1 MTKQKRII
9 PTLFEEGY
17 TVGSCCVC
25 DIDGII
31 GTEEDLCSHH
41 FSQPGLEYDY
51 GHNIITA
58 RADGERC
65 GYYIGRDIFSRRTGA
80 WDKEYALYE
89 FAVNEG
95 EEDTVADLLLSHMR
109 RLAKATGCSRIVCTR
124 EGGNAAFDE
133 LAAKWGFEKEGDDRI
148 LTLAEATLCREDS
161 LVIPKERDRL
171 THEAL
176 FFLREQGFDLDGEA
190 CTFTWEGESITV
202 DRKTALC
209 RFSEG
214 FTTLGDLILEGEY
227 ALTVID
233 ALCQMM
239 KQGYGKGFII
249 DPTPKLKPTDPDIV
263 IDDMGVF
270 IGKDMTFRERID
282 FRRALREEG
291 VLKKYTLHTLSFDFV
306 LGGTRLCFGFS
317 SV

>member
-1 MTKQKRII
+1 MATKKRII

-17 TVGSCCVC
+17 TVGSCSVC

-31 GTEEDLCSHH
+31 GTEEYLCSHH

-51 GHNIITA
+51 GHDIITV
-58 RADGERC
+58 REDGERC
-65 GYYIGRDIFSRRTGA
+65 GYYIGRDIFSRRNGA

-89 FAVNEG
+89 FTVNDG
-95 EEDTVADLLLSHMR
+95 EEDIVPDLLLSHMR
-109 RLAKATGCSRIVCTR
+109 KLAKATGCSRIVCTR

-133 LAAKWGFEKEGDDRI
+133 VVARWGFEKEGDSRI

-161 LVIPKERDRL
+161 LVIPKETDRL

-176 FFLREQGFDLDGEA
+176 FFLREQGFVLDEEA

-214 FTTLGDLILEGEY
+214 FTTLDDLILEGKY

-263 IDDMGVF
+263 IDNMGVF
-270 IGKDMTFRERID
+270 IGKSLPLRERID
-282 FRRALREEG
+282 FRRSLREEG
-291 VLKKYTLHTLSFDFV
+291 VLQKYTFHTLSFDFV
-306 LGGTRLCFGFS
+306 LGGTRICFGFS
-317 SV
+317 QV